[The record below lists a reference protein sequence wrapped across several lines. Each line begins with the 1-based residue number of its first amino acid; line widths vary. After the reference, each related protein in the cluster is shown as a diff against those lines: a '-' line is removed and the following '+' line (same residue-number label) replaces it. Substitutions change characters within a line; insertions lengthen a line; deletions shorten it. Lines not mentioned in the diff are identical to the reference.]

1 MLMEVQ
7 KCLKYRLLLSEFEIE
22 SLKKKSSLSLMSGEL
37 SILLCRWNQ
46 SSWGHSAPP
55 RMGFRSRSV
64 AYWVC
69 YSDLCILQYIIFSAS
84 QGHIGLP
91 GLRGQIGQQGPP
103 VSVSKSEVSLLVVGI
118 PSPFVFSD
126 VICLFDMFFP
136 KGEPGE
142 LGEQGVKGER
152 GSKVSRETVKKKKS
166 AFKWNVFFLFIRCPW
181 GEKCRCLIHK
191 TSFESKTWFLMDIL
205 KDYIIFAFIF

>member
-118 PSPFVFSD
+118 PLPFVFSD
-126 VICLFDMFFP
+126 VICLFDVFFP

-152 GSKVSRETVKKKKS
+152 GSKVSRETVKKKKVHLNGMCFS
-166 AFKWNVFFLFIRCPW
+166 CSFAVLGGKNVGVWYIKLLLRVKHDFWWIFLKI
-181 GEKCRCLIHK
+181 
-191 TSFESKTWFLMDIL
+191 T
-205 KDYIIFAFIF
+205 